1 MSDRLH
7 DRSPGTNE
15 PDRAAGRGQPEGRGV
30 HPNGRS
36 EPVWRRDFPYTSEG
50 EETVTRREFTRYLVL
65 ASGAFAAGNVVVAGW
80 ASARDVPQAEPS
92 RIVALDEVPVG
103 GSHLFRYPG
112 GEDPAILV
120 RTGDTEVVAWSQKCT
135 HLGCVVYYAE
145 EEQLLECP
153 CHEGFFDVRTGRVV
167 AGPPE
172 RPLPRIAV
180 EVRDGQVWAT
190 GYEVPGPLDAS
201 R

>member
-1 MSDRLH
+1 MSGTRDAGTADGGRHSNDRVP
-7 DRSPGTNE
+7 RTGG
-15 PDRAAGRGQPEGRGV
+15 AAQ
-30 HPNGRS
+30 
-36 EPVWRRDFPYTSEG
+36 PVWQRDFPYTSEG

-80 ASARDVPQAEPS
+80 ATARNVPQAEPS
-92 RIVALDEVPVG
+92 RIVALDDVPVG

-120 RTGDTEVVAWSQKCT
+120 RTGDTEVIAWSQKCT